1 MKGGS
6 ASGTIRVG
14 APNDGEKFEKG
25 GNTVKKRSVFLLAF
39 VLVLAFSMSG
49 VAFAAK
55 TIRVSLCNSETHPQ
69 SLGLQLFKKLVEEQ
83 TKGELMVNLYY
94 NSQLGGERESVEQV
108 KNGLLEM
115 ATASAGPMTTFNTRF
130 MVLDIPYAFND
141 YNEAWLVMDGPAGI
155 ALFKSCEEIGLKGL
169 AWMENGFRHTTN
181 SKKPILTIAD
191 FAGLK
196 IRTMEAPMHMEAFKL
211 LGANPTP
218 VPWTELYM
226 VMQQKVVDGQENPLA
241 NIWEVKMYEVQKFTS
256 LDGHIYDP
264 MPLVANLEWF
274 NGLTKDQQKIV
285 ETAAILGQNYS
296 RAVNAAREKYIVA
309 LLESKGMKVNEVAEA
324 EKGKMR
330 QATQGKV
337 IESIKGKTDPK
348 FVDTWNS
355 NIEQARKDI
364 KAGL

>member
-1 MKGGS
+1 ML
-6 ASGTIRVG
+6 RVIV
-14 APNDGEKFEKG
+14 A
-25 GNTVKKRSVFLLAF
+25 L
-39 VLVLAFSMSG
+39 VLVFSMSG
-49 VAFAAK
+49 AAFAAK

-69 SLGLQLFKKLVEEQ
+69 SLGLQLFKTLVEDQ
-83 TKGELMVNLYY
+83 TKGELKVNLYY

-141 YNEAWLVMDGPAGI
+141 YNEAWMLTDGPAGQ
-155 ALFKSCEEIGLKGL
+155 ALFKSCEEVGLKGL

-181 SKKPILTIAD
+181 SQRPIKTIDD
-191 FAGLK
+191 FKGLK
-196 IRTMEAPMHMEAFKL
+196 IRTMEAPMHMETFKM

-226 VMQQKVVDGQENPLA
+226 VLQQRVVDGQENPLA
-241 NIWEVKMYEVQKFTS
+241 NIWEVKMYEVQKYTS

-264 MPLVANLEWF
+264 MPLVANLDWF
-274 NGLTKDQQKIV
+274 NDLTKDQQRIV

-296 RAVNAAREKYIVA
+296 RAVNAAREQYIVD
-309 LLESKGMKVNEVAEA
+309 LLRENGMEVNEVSEA
-324 EKGKMR
+324 EKAKMR
-330 QATQGKV
+330 EATQAGIVEK
-337 IESIKGKTDPK
+337 IKERTDPK
-348 FVDTWNS
+348 FVDQWIS
-355 NIEQARKDI
+355 AIEQVRKDI